1 MKQKIFDKL
10 VKNLEDLTKQYRL
23 LLDCVRKEK
32 DLLIA
37 SNIAKLD
44 ENNSL
49 KEQLLMRIKSLDG
62 LRVNYASELAQVI
75 GADSSFPRLLEISQ
89 KMGGA
94 EGDRLRSIHSTLE
107 LVTNRLVQINKDNAQ
122 YAESGIKI
130 VTSAM
135 ENLKETL
142 MGQKTYK
149 KKGGYQQGPETSGHF
164 VSQEA

>member
-1 MKQKIFDKL
+1 
-10 VKNLEDLTKQYRL
+10 
-23 LLDCVRKEK
+23 
-32 DLLIA
+32 
-37 SNIAKLD
+37 
-44 ENNSL
+44 
-49 KEQLLMRIKSLDG
+49 
-62 LRVNYASELAQVI
+62 
-75 GADSSFPRLLEISQ
+75 
-89 KMGGA
+89 MGGL

-107 LVTNRLVQINKDNAQ
+107 LITNRLVQINKDNAQ